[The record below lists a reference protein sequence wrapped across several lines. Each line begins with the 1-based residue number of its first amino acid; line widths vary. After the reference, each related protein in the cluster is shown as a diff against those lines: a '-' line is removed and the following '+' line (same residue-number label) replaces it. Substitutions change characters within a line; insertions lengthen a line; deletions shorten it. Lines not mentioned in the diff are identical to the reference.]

1 MDKIDILGIMEN
13 KKIET
18 AVDWLYIKL
27 LDIQTG
33 GVNGIEINIGI
44 DEFKKIFDYAKEIE
58 NEQKKCI
65 KCINDNNN
73 NPNYF
78 YWH

>member
-1 MDKIDILGIMEN
+1 MD
-13 KKIET
+13 KIET

-27 LDIQTG
+27 LDIQT